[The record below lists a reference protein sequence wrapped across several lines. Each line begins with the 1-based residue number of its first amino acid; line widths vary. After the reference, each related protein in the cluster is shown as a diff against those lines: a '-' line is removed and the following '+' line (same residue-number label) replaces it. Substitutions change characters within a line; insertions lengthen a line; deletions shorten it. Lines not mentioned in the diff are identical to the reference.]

1 MLILFILATL
11 KSLYSFLD
19 LRFQMFS
26 YTYFPLVVFSAK
38 SVLITGVIYPFA
50 SIVCWILR
58 FDPDYFNSPFIL
70 CISLF
75 LSLFISK
82 GAVSLRN
89 IRDVTGSFIFKRY
102 SSYAPRTHLPK
113 SDANVHGATHSNDP
127 GGNEPTIKSCALYR
141 Y

>member
-1 MLILFILATL
+1 MSWAYIIQTVTLPYFLILLRIIILPVIFT
-11 KSLYSFLD
+11 F
-19 LRFQMFS
+19 
-26 YTYFPLVVFSAK
+26 YTFHLVVFSAK
-38 SVLITGVIYPFA
+38 SMLITGVIYPFA

-89 IRDVTGSFIFKRY
+89 IRDVTGSFIFNRY

-113 SDANVHGATHSNDP
+113 SDAW
-127 GGNEPTIKSCALYR
+127 
-141 Y
+141 